1 MKQAKMY
8 MSLAQSL
15 DVSLTDNFRKL
26 RSSLESLLQMPETY
40 NIKLSFD
47 ENASRW

>member
-1 MKQAKMY
+1 MVQNLFQKDPLIVYETNKMY

-26 RSSLESLLQMPETY
+26 RSSLESVL
-40 NIKLSFD
+40 
-47 ENASRW
+47 